1 MTEDEPTGARPSVPG
16 TPTDPRPIAVSVVTT
31 EHFALQ
37 GARAATISESTG
49 RASMFLS
56 AVSGGL
62 VALGLNATATHV
74 GTAFYVFGLALLPT
88 LVFIGFTTFERLLQ
102 SGIEDHGYAQRIAY
116 VRAFYFDHAP
126 EVARYVQPVPVH
138 ERIVTQGLSRGRR
151 QGFRTAAGM
160 VAVCTSVLFG
170 ATAALVVAVADSHR
184 LVPSVGAGAIV
195 VLVSVVALIEVQRV
209 AWTRADAQQTEVRRR
224 QLSGEKHQPSI

>member
-1 MTEDEPTGARPSVPG
+1 MTDGEPADARPGAPDA
-16 TPTDPRPIAVSVVTT
+16 PAAPRPIAVSIVTT

-62 VALGLNATATHV
+62 VALGLIATATRV

-88 LVFIGFTTFERLLQ
+88 LAFIGFTTFERLLQ

-126 EVARYVQPVPVH
+126 EVARYVQPVPLQ
-138 ERIVTQGLSRGRR
+138 ERIVSTGLSGGRR
-151 QGFRTAAGM
+151 
-160 VAVCTSVLFG
+160 
-170 ATAALVVAVADSHR
+170 
-184 LVPSVGAGAIV
+184 
-195 VLVSVVALIEVQRV
+195 
-209 AWTRADAQQTEVRRR
+209 VRRR
-224 QLSGEKHQPSI
+224 QLSS